1 MTRARPFPRTR
12 GQRGSVTVAAAVG
25 ALLLAAGLVGL
36 GFALSWGLQQF
47 RAAERSVEV
56 KGLSEREVPATLAIW
71 TLTHGDADAD
81 GAALY
86 PRLEARNAKIVAFL
100 GERGFEA
107 KELTV
112 GAPQVVDRQAQEF
125 GEQGARLR
133 YFGKASVTVYTA
145 RVDAVRKALGDLGEL
160 GRRGV
165 AVSVGGENGGE
176 ENSAGA
182 QLPANSA
189 HLAHL
194 RELHENR
201 ELERL
206 FELVFPGEVDV
217 KYEAIEVVVYRL
229 RKKLS
234 GTGMDLVTLRG
245 LGYLLKPTP
254 PGAAA

>member
-165 AVSVGGENGGE
+165 AVSVGGENGGVQYLFDDLNAIKPAMIE
-176 ENSAGA
+176 EATRNARESAQKFAADSKSTLGKIRR
-182 QLPANSA
+182 ANQGQFSISDRDA
-189 HLAHL
+189 STPHIK
-194 RELHENR
+194 RVR
-201 ELERL
+201 
-206 FELVFPGEVDV
+206 VVST
-217 KYEAIEVVVYRL
+217 IEY
-229 RKKLS
+229 
-234 GTGMDLVTLRG
+234 
-245 LGYLLKPTP
+245 YLQD
-254 PGAAA
+254 